1 MADVLICKQCGGPLN
16 EDYVCTYCGTRYQK
30 PQQPTVTIN
39 VTNNYNAPTQQPQP
53 EPAKEEEVQAQ
64 KPPSEQV
71 PVQEASEPEPEVEVP
86 KNEEESPKQS
96 SLEEF
101 VNNSFFLLFLML
113 VGSGALIVFGV
124 KSDNEVMIIIGAIVG
139 VIFLIL
145 SSKYHSGKDGKE

>member
-1 MADVLICKQCGGPLN
+1 MADVLICKQCGGPLS

-39 VTNNYNAPTQQPQP
+39 VTNNYNAPTQPA
-53 EPAKEEEVQAQ
+53 EPDKEEV
-64 KPPSEQV
+64 PPE
-71 PVQEASEPEPEVEVP
+71 PVQEVSAHEPEPEP
-86 KNEEESPKQS
+86 TSSEEAPKQS

-113 VGSGALIVFGV
+113 IGSGALIVFGV
-124 KSDNEVMIIIGAIVG
+124 KNDNEVMTVIGAIVG